1 VDAPNE
7 LRPILPG
14 RLSIGRWVRSSWCRF
29 SIRELLLLTALV
41 ATLIALA
48 SLHFQRQRRL
58 HSTDVVKKV
67 CQVAFWDDVLG
78 RLEMAGHVEGR
89 PASDEPG
96 DFYSRMALWEF
107 VIPVQVEDRERFMEA
122 AESDVRRVV
131 ETAECDVIRSHH
143 FSRRGKSKWFYHDYE
158 KSTVQGRVMV
168 VIEEEEPAKMW
179 LSVFVQEYRNPH

>member
-1 VDAPNE
+1 VDAPDE
-7 LRPILPG
+7 LRPTSPG
-14 RLSIGRWVRSSWCRF
+14 RMSIWRWVRSSLCRF

-41 ATLIALA
+41 ATLIALS

-58 HSTDVVKKV
+58 HSTDVAKNV
-67 CQVAFWDDVLG
+67 CRVEFWDDVLG
-78 RLEMAGHVEGR
+78 RLEMAGPVDGG

-96 DFYSRMALWEF
+96 DFYSRMAIWEF

-131 ETAECDVIRSHH
+131 ENAECDVTRSHH
-143 FSRRGKSKWFYHDYE
+143 FSRRGKTMWFYHDYE

-168 VIEEEEPAKMW
+168 VIEEEDPAKMW